1 MLDWARQVLC
11 LLRRWLPDRPLVVV
25 ADGEV
30 AALDLLAAAGQP
42 TVDLALIT
50 RLRLDAA
57 LYDPAPPR
65 DPQTVGRPR
74 LKGARRPTLPQ
85 VAADPATVWTPLSI
99 DGWYGGGERVVE
111 ITAQTALWYQSGK
124 PPVPLRWVLL
134 RDPQG
139 ADASPVVYGSGR

>member
-85 VAADPATVWTPLSI
+85 VAADPATVDSLQN
-99 DGWYGGGERVVE
+99 RV
-111 ITAQTALWYQSGK
+111 
-124 PPVPLRWVLL
+124 
-134 RDPQG
+134 
-139 ADASPVVYGSGR
+139 GSS